1 MNLNN
6 QITARRVKMVTE
18 SGLTEMELSVALQMA
33 GQHDLDLVQVSDDII
48 PVVKMYDYQ
57 KSLYQQKKNKKETK
71 KTIVVKEIQFRTD
84 TQQHDL
90 NIKLT
95 QLKDFLA
102 KGYQVKI
109 VMRVTTSKRNVAA
122 LDKAGVIFANFLDSI
137 GDYAVVQP
145 CQQTTNYYNI
155 WIKAV

>member
-6 QITARRVKMVTE
+6 QITASRVKMVTE
-18 SGLTEMELSVALQMA
+18 TGLSEMELSVALELA
-33 GQHDLDLVQVSDDII
+33 GQQDLDLVQVSDDIV
-48 PVVKMYDYQ
+48 PVVKIYDYQ

-71 KTIVVKEIQFRTD
+71 KTIVVKEIQFRAD

-90 NIKLT
+90 NIKLA

-102 KGYQVKI
+102 KGYQIKI
-109 VMRVTTSKRNVAA
+109 VMRVTTSKRNTTA
-122 LDKAGVIFANFLDSI
+122 LEKAGIIFTNFLNSI
-137 GDYAVVQP
+137 GDYSVVQP
-145 CQQTTNYYNI
+145 CQQTTNYHNI

>member
-57 KSLYQQKKNKKETK
+57 KALYQQKKNKKEAK
-71 KTIVVKEIQFRTD
+71 KTVVVKEIQFRTD

-109 VMRVTTSKRNVAA
+109 AMRVTTSKRNIDA
-122 LDKAGVIFANFLDSI
+122 LTKAGVIFANFLNLI
-137 GDYAVVQP
+137 GDYSVVQP

>member
-1 MNLNN
+1 
-6 QITARRVKMVTE
+6 MVTE
-18 SGLTEMELSVALQMA
+18 SGLTEMELSAALLLA
-33 GQHDLDLVQVSDDII
+33 GQQDLDLVQVSDDII
-48 PVVKMYDYQ
+48 PVVKVYDYQ

-71 KTIVVKEIQFRTD
+71 KSVVVVKEIQFRTD

-90 NIKLT
+90 NIKLA

-109 VMRVTTSKRNVAA
+109 VMRVTTSKRNIDA
-122 LDKAGVIFANFLDSI
+122 LTKAGVIFANFLNLI
-137 GDYAVVQP
+137 GDYSVVQP
-145 CQQTTNYYNI
+145 CQQTTNYHNI

>member
-1 MNLNN
+1 M
-6 QITARRVKMVTE
+6 
-18 SGLTEMELSVALQMA
+18 
-33 GQHDLDLVQVSDDII
+33 
-48 PVVKMYDYQ
+48 
-57 KSLYQQKKNKKETK
+57 
-71 KTIVVKEIQFRTD
+71 
-84 TQQHDL
+84 
-90 NIKLT
+90 
-95 QLKDFLA
+95 KDFLA

-109 VMRVTTSKRNVAA
+109 VMRVTTSKRNAAA